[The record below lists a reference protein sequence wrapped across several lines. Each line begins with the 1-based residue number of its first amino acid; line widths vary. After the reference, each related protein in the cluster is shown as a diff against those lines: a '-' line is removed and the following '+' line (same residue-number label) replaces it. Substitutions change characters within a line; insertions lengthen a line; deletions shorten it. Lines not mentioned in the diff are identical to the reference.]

1 MTTNTLTFAQRLR
14 LQVAAAVRSPL
25 GDNKFS
31 PGASFP
37 YGFEAYAR
45 AAATCQGK
53 RRAALEATK

>member
-1 MTTNTLTFAQRLR
+1 MQNTMTFAQRIR
-14 LQVAAAVRSPL
+14 LQVAAAVRSPR

-53 RRAALEATK
+53 RLAHDWR

>member
-1 MTTNTLTFAQRLR
+1 MTTKPLTFAQRLR
-14 LQVAAAVRSPL
+14 LLAGAAVRSPL

-53 RRAALEATK
+53 RLAHDWR

>member
-1 MTTNTLTFAQRLR
+1 MTNNMTFAQRLR
-14 LQVAAAVRSPL
+14 LQMSAAVRSPL

-45 AAATCQGK
+45 AAAKCQGK
-53 RRAALEATK
+53 RLAHDWR

>member
-1 MTTNTLTFAQRLR
+1 MTFAQRLH

-31 PGASFP
+31 PGATFP
-37 YGFEAYAR
+37 YGFEAYAK

-53 RRAALEATK
+53 RLAHDWR